1 MRHHFS
7 FVQHSCL
14 SLLPCVIGVL
24 AGCGGAADDDE
35 VVDNSQFAYTVPA
48 KGTATTLDV
57 ATYNLEWF
65 GDATSGPTDNTLQ
78 RQNVADVI
86 AGADLDIWG
95 LQEVVSATQFA
106 TLKSSLAGYAGVLSN
121 EASVTSGPSYY
132 TSTEQ
137 KVGLLYKTSMATVQS
152 AKLILT
158 SSDYEFAGRPPME
171 VKLSITLNGTT
182 ATLVV
187 IVLHAKASSDSASY
201 QRRLN
206 ASTALKSYLDT
217 TYPTQKVL
225 VLGDFNDDLDQSI
238 SGGASPYANFLADPA
253 RYQLATKSI
262 SDAGISSR
270 ASGGATID
278 HLLLT
283 NEMAG
288 TLVLDSPLVYRV
300 NTYIPSYST
309 TTTDH
314 FPVLGRFSWGAPA
327 QLVLNEIC
335 ANEPGSDVAGEFVE
349 IVNIGG
355 AAAVLDGYTISDASS
370 IRHTFAA
377 GTSLAPG
384 KAIVVFG
391 GAAAIPAG
399 LTNAVASSTNG
410 LGLANGGDSVYLKD
424 GGGAV
429 KDSVTYS
436 SSLAATD
443 GVSMNRSPDAGASAT
458 YVLHTLVS
466 ANARSPGTKANGAAF

>member
-7 FVQHSCL
+7 FARPSCIGLL
-14 SLLPCVIGVL
+14 SCVLGVL
-24 AGCGGAADDDE
+24 VGCGGAVDEDE
-35 VVDNSQFAYTVPA
+35 VVDTSQLAYTVPA

-95 LQEVVSATQFA
+95 LQEVVSAAQFT
-106 TLKSSLAGYAGVLSN
+106 TLKSSLPGYAGFLSN
-121 EASVTSGPSYY
+121 EASVTSGSSYY

-137 KVGLLYKTSMATVQS
+137 KLGFLYKTSMATVQS

-158 SSDYEFAGRPPME
+158 SSDYDFAGRPPME
-171 VKLSITLNGTT
+171 VKLSVTLNGST

-187 IVLHAKASSDSASY
+187 IVLHSKALSDAASY

-206 ASTALKSYLDT
+206 ASAALKSYLDT

-225 VLGDFNDDLDQSI
+225 VLGDYNDDLDQSI
-238 SGGASPYANFLADPA
+238 AGGASPYANFLADPA
-253 RYQLATKSI
+253 RYQFATQSI
-262 SDAGISSR
+262 SDAGISTT

-278 HLLLT
+278 HILLT

-288 TLVLDSPLVYRV
+288 TLLLDSPLAYRV
-300 NTYIPSYST
+300 NTYITSYST

-314 FPVLGRFSWGAPA
+314 YPVLSRFSWGAPA

-335 ANEPGSDVAGEFVE
+335 ANEPGSDVGGEFVE

-355 AAAVLDGYTISDASS
+355 STAVLDGYTISDATSV
-370 IRHTFAA
+370 RHTFAA

-384 KAIVVFG
+384 KAMVVFG

-399 LTNAVASSTNG
+399 LSNAIASSTNN

-424 GGGAV
+424 SGGVV
-429 KDSVTYS
+429 KDSVTYT

-443 GVSMNRSPDAGASAT
+443 GVSMNRSPDAGTSAT
-458 YVLHTLVS
+458 YVLHTALS
-466 ANARSPGTKANGAAF
+466 ANPRSPGTKAGGAAF

>member
-1 MRHHFS
+1 MG
-7 FVQHSCL
+7 
-14 SLLPCVIGVL
+14 LLPCVIGVL
-24 AGCGGAADDDE
+24 VGCGGAADDDE
-35 VVDNSQFAYTVPA
+35 VVENSQFAYTVPA

-106 TLKSSLAGYAGVLSN
+106 TLKSSLSGYAGVLSN
-121 EASVTSGPSYY
+121 DSSVTSGASYY

-253 RYQLATKSI
+253 RYQFATKSI

-424 GGGAV
+424 SGGAV

-458 YVLHTLVS
+458 YALHTSVS
-466 ANARSPGTKANGAAF
+466 AGARSPGTKANGAAF

>member
-1 MRHHFS
+1 MRPDLS
-7 FVQHSCL
+7 FTRRSVL
-14 SLLPCVIGVL
+14 RLWPCFLGVF
-24 AGCGGAADDDE
+24 AGCGGPIDDAE
-35 VVDNSQFAYTVPA
+35 AVDTSQSAYTVPA

-57 ATYNLEWF
+57 GTYNLEWF
-65 GDATSGPTDNTLQ
+65 GDNTYGPSDNTLQ

-86 AGADLDIWG
+86 AGADLDLWG
-95 LQEVVSATQFA
+95 LEEIVSATQFA
-106 TLKSSLAGYAGVLSN
+106 TLKSSLPGYAGVLSN
-121 EASVTSGPSYY
+121 EASVTSGSSYY
-132 TSTEQ
+132 TSAEQ
-137 KVGLLYKTSMATVQS
+137 KVALLYKTSVASVQS

-158 SSDYEFAGRPPME
+158 SSDYEFAGRPPLE
-171 VKLSITLNGTT
+171 VKLSVTLNGTT
-182 ATLVV
+182 EALIV
-187 IVLHAKASSDSASY
+187 IVLHAKALSDATSY
-201 QRRLN
+201 QRRVN

-238 SGGASPYANFLADPA
+238 AGGASPYANFLSDSA
-253 RYQLATKSI
+253 RYQFGTKSLT
-262 SDAGISSR
+262 DAGIATT

-278 HLLLT
+278 HHLLT
-283 NEMAG
+283 NEIAG
-288 TLVLDSPLVYRV
+288 TLLPGSTAVYRV
-300 NTYIPSYST
+300 DTYIPSYST

-314 FPVLGRFSWGAPA
+314 FPVLGQFSWGAPA

-355 AAAVLDGYTISDASS
+355 AAAALGGYTISDATSV
-370 IRHTFAA
+370 RHTFAA

-399 LTNAVASSTNG
+399 LTNAIASSTGG
-410 LGLANGGDSVYLKD
+410 LGLANAGDSVYLKD
-424 GGGAV
+424 SGGAT

-436 SSLAATD
+436 SSLGSTD
-443 GVSMNRSPDAGASAT
+443 GVSMNRSPDAGSSAT
-458 YVLHTLVS
+458 YVVHTTLS
-466 ANARSPGTKANGAAF
+466 ASPRSPGTKASGAAF